1 MMSGLRLSIVGDDD
15 EYWVVDGNAGLG
27 QCMADVRMS
36 CGMMGNDDDIDE
48 DDG

>member
-1 MMSGLRLSIVGDDD
+1 MSALRLSIVGDDD
-15 EYWVVDGNAGLG
+15 EYWVVDGNARLG
-27 QCMADVRMS
+27 QCMADDRMS